1 VTKRG
6 LILYGPPASGKDSI
20 TAELS
25 RQDTRFVLFTKLKAG
40 NGRTAGY
47 RHISPDDLEALGD
60 AGRLVVES
68 HRYGNRYAVDR
79 DELDALTE
87 ADRIPV
93 VHMGNLAD
101 LRRLRSAVPLLWTC
115 VLLWIPREVCAQ
127 RSEDRGDADSPRRLR
142 AWDETYADLQAA
154 QADSPFDLTIH
165 TDQTDPEEA
174 ARSIIRAVNA

>member
-6 LILYGPPASGKDSI
+6 LLLYGPPASGKDSI

-25 RQDTRFVLFTKLKAG
+25 RQDARFELFTKLKAG
-40 NGRTAGY
+40 NGRSAGY
-47 RHISPDDLEALGD
+47 RQVSPDDLKALSD
-60 AGRLVVES
+60 AGRLVVET

-87 ADRIPV
+87 AGRIPV
-93 VHMGNLAD
+93 VHMGNLPD
-101 LRRLRSAVPLLWTC
+101 LRRLRTAIPLIWTS

-127 RSEDRGDADSPRRLR
+127 RSENRGDPDSPRRLR
-142 AWDETYADLQAA
+142 AWDETNTDLQAA
-154 QADSPFDLTIH
+154 QEGSPFDLIIH

-174 ARSIIRAVNA
+174 ARRIIEAVNA